1 MENSDK
7 KPKKSIF
14 SFFCCFSVGK
24 DKRQRKNQKMTTKN
38 SLTGN
43 KTNISDNNSSLKIK
57 DFTNTDD
64 IKGVINEKIDNSN
77 IINKDSNN
85 KIHEESKNNI
95 NDSDKKMEE
104 QKIIKCINMVKCNT
118 MNNIAHIKTFEDK
131 TDKKSELCI
140 LNSNNNHY
148 DKKRSLNEQKLT
160 NKNRVLYLY
169 NDDYTEK
176 NKSSKDSITIKESE
190 HNLYDQ
196 VYDMA
201 KNVSIIEKNKENLNL
216 NNQENEDNVNIY
228 DNNNSSFIQLKINDI
243 NEMYNKNKTFND
255 KELNIKNNINNG
267 TGKKNSS
274 FSYHKNNNIEKD
286 DIKKSSNN
294 ELNDIKDDKVQ
305 KEKKIIELKNS
316 DIFNVLHLTPKKIKL
331 SKSSKVIKTKKLFI
345 QELSPLNK
353 AGRFSLINLPK
364 NKLNFKILDNTK
376 IDKEQTI
383 PLNYFNFPSNKKNNK
398 IELNY
403 INNNNEELLH
413 KNKEHEIK
421 EEAIVDDKIK
431 KELPIENIAVKEEKE
446 IIDKKTDDIIKS
458 NNKNLNEEE
467 QKIKEAEENI
477 KNFEG
482 EIEDENIDI
491 EEQNPKINDTK
502 SMISNYV
509 IAPLIPGGA
518 QELRSYAPSLF
529 SKSEFKDNISNL
541 HELIGNKIGH
551 FNIIQG
557 GNDTEI
563 EIMNENDKDFK
574 SFIETPRASGTYNKR
589 FAHKSVNQNNINKTN
604 SKSINSYNQ
613 SMLNICH
620 KINSCTSEIQKINE
634 RLKKV
639 DSKMKDYEKINKQY
653 ETWIEKEEEERIML
667 EEMLNFLNE
676 QKRK

>member
-1 MENSDK
+1 
-7 KPKKSIF
+7 
-14 SFFCCFSVGK
+14 
-24 DKRQRKNQKMTTKN
+24 
-38 SLTGN
+38 
-43 KTNISDNNSSLKIK
+43 
-57 DFTNTDD
+57 
-64 IKGVINEKIDNSN
+64 
-77 IINKDSNN
+77 
-85 KIHEESKNNI
+85 
-95 NDSDKKMEE
+95 
-104 QKIIKCINMVKCNT
+104 
-118 MNNIAHIKTFEDK
+118 
-131 TDKKSELCI
+131 
-140 LNSNNNHY
+140 
-148 DKKRSLNEQKLT
+148 
-160 NKNRVLYLY
+160 
-169 NDDYTEK
+169 
-176 NKSSKDSITIKESE
+176 
-190 HNLYDQ
+190 
-196 VYDMA
+196 
-201 KNVSIIEKNKENLNL
+201 
-216 NNQENEDNVNIY
+216 
-228 DNNNSSFIQLKINDI
+228 
-243 NEMYNKNKTFND
+243 
-255 KELNIKNNINNG
+255 
-267 TGKKNSS
+267 
-274 FSYHKNNNIEKD
+274 
-286 DIKKSSNN
+286 
-294 ELNDIKDDKVQ
+294 
-305 KEKKIIELKNS
+305 
-316 DIFNVLHLTPKKIKL
+316 L

-421 EEAIVDDKIK
+421 EEAIVDEKIK
-431 KELPIENIAVKEEKE
+431 KELPIENIVVKEEKE

-589 FAHKSVNQNNINKTN
+589 FAHKSINQNNINKTN

-653 ETWIEKEEEERIML
+653 ETWIEKEEEESIML